1 MREGVRLG
9 VGSEVFLGLDISKA
23 SWHVTARSG
32 GETLLSAS
40 FPPKREALKG
50 LLARL
55 EGCRVHSVYETGP
68 FGYGLHDWLRS
79 RSVDSMVVS
88 AGGIGGA
95 RAGRD
100 RQPGEDGPSGWA

>member
-1 MREGVRLG
+1 MREGAA
-9 VGSEVFLGLDISKA
+9 VGAGFGGFSG

-79 RSVDSMVVS
+79 RQVDSMVVS
-88 AGGIGGA
+88 AA
-95 RAGRD
+95 HVV
-100 RQPGEDGPSGWA
+100 